1 MSEGEFGHLRI
12 QIYRLRPHSAE
23 AGSGVSAKHASLRG
37 VESGAKLLTDKQ
49 TNVVNILGEH
59 KKYLTDCAFCERI

>member
-37 VESGAKLLTDKQ
+37 VESGAKLLTDKR
-49 TNVVNILGEH
+49 TNVVNIFGRTQEILDG
-59 KKYLTDCAFCERI
+59 LRLL